1 MIKLIRTD
9 PTNLHFQLLVN
20 MLDDELRIRDGEEHV
35 FYAQFNKTVSIRHAV
50 LAYYGEEA
58 VGSGTLRFYNETTA
72 EIKRMFV
79 KPEFRGQGIAGSIL
93 AELETW
99 AGELEFTSCIL
110 ETGHKQPEAIALY
123 KKAGYLPIPNYG
135 QYAGVYN
142 SICMRKELNGRH
154 GE

>member
-9 PTNLHFQLLVN
+9 PANPDFQLLVN
-20 MLDDELRIRDGEEHV
+20 MLDDDLRIRDGEDHV

-50 LAYYGEEA
+50 LAYDGEEA

-79 KPEFRGQGIAGSIL
+79 KPAFRGRGIAGSIL

-99 AGELEFTSCIL
+99 AGQLDFTTCIL
-110 ETGHKQPEAIALY
+110 ETGYNQPEAIALY

-142 SICMRKELNGRH
+142 SICMRKELTGQH
-154 GE
+154 GK